1 MGGCALRCRHIR
13 TRPETLNIPVE
24 STMTHLSKDF
34 EYSDNTDPTT
44 ALPVH
49 WDDLL
54 THRDYLVC
62 FARRKLHD
70 PALAEDLVHDVF
82 EAVVSGRATFGGKS
96 ALRTW
101 LTAVLKHKIVDLVR
115 QRSGLDSLNEDLDG
129 ETCMALEC
137 PQPSPDKLAEQRQV
151 LGQVLHH
158 IARLPQGLRDVMEL
172 RILKEQ
178 SSTDVCRALAISEN
192 NLFQRLFKA
201 RKSLA
206 ASMPLAIG

>member
-1 MGGCALRCRHIR
+1 VPPNPTA
-13 TRPETLNIPVE
+13 E
-24 STMTHLSKDF
+24 SAMTHLSKDIQP
-34 EYSDNTDPTT
+34 SNNTDPATVI
-44 ALPVH
+44 PVH

-54 THRDYLVC
+54 THRDYLVY
-62 FARRKLHD
+62 FARRRLHD

-115 QRSGLDSLNEDLDG
+115 QRSCLESLDEDSDDDAGQL
-129 ETCMALEC
+129 LEC
-137 PQPSPDKLAEQRQV
+137 PRLSPDKLVEQRQV
-151 LGQVLHH
+151 LGQVLNH

-178 SSTDVCRALAISEN
+178 SSTEVCRALAISEN

-206 ASMPLAIG
+206 ASLPLAIG